1 MKAQALRS
9 LISAALVTVPMV
21 AAADSGQFYVN
32 PFVGV
37 ESFDSSRDIYQ
48 TTTWGIGGEY
58 QFTDHLAAELAY
70 SQSSNGETHPD
81 KYDVDVRR
89 LALDGIFYFGRMG
102 YQKMYNPYFKVGASH
117 VQYDFTHGM
126 RDDEGTQVE
135 AGLGV
140 RLHFNDNW
148 SARAEALALH
158 DTNESQTHA
167 LYTVGVSYAFGGASK
182 PAPAPAPVAVAPA
195 PVAPVDSD
203 GDGVPDDRDKCPN
216 TPRGREVDANGCEYV
231 LTKREEIRLD
241 IKFATDKAEVTEA
254 YMGEVEKVAKFL
266 RKYGNVKAV
275 IEGHTDSTG
284 SHAHN
289 EKLSQRRAD
298 AVKDLL
304 VSRYGIDASRLS
316 SVGYAETRPIDSNK
330 TAEGRAQNRRVVAV
344 MDAEVK
350 VDPNQR

>member
-21 AAADSGQFYVN
+21 AAADPGQFYLT

-37 ESFDSSRDIYQ
+37 ESFDKDRAINQS
-48 TTTWGIGGEY
+48 TTWGVGGEY

-70 SQSSNGETHPD
+70 SQSANAETHPD
-81 KYDVDVRR
+81 KNDVDIRR

-102 YQKMYNPYFKVGASH
+102 FQKMYNPYIKVGASH
-117 VQYDFTHGM
+117 VQYDYTHGM
-126 RDDEGTQVE
+126 HDDEGTQAE

-140 RLHFNDNW
+140 RLHFTDNL

-167 LYTVGVSYAFGGASK
+167 LYTVGVSYAFGGAAK
-182 PAPAPAPVAVAPA
+182 PAAPAPKPAAAPA

-216 TPRGREVDANGCEYV
+216 TPRGREVDADGCEYV
-231 LTKREEIRLD
+231 LTKKEEIRLD
-241 IKFATDKAEVTEA
+241 IKFATDKADVTEE

-304 VSRYGIDASRLS
+304 VSRYNIDASRLS
-316 SVGYAETRPIDSNK
+316 AVGYAETRPIDSNK

-344 MDAEVK
+344 MDAEVTIN
-350 VDPNQR
+350 PNK